1 MPGSWELPPPAQ
13 VPTALRPHV
22 AAMFGY
28 AATGL
33 TPGVHRGLP
42 SELLT
47 LVISMHR
54 PLRTAPTADAWAA
67 GVLDTQWVT
76 VGGLH
81 TRAAMV
87 EQPGS
92 WAGVQLALHPVG
104 VRALLGVPAA
114 DLPTG
119 SWDARDLLGPEVDRV
134 VDELHTAHDWRDRYA
149 VVTTFL
155 LRRARH
161 VRRAHEP
168 VAPAPEVREAWR
180 LLTRRR
186 DLAVDDVARAVGYSR
201 RRLTQLVSAEVGHG
215 PTTVQ
220 RRARFDR
227 ARRAVGATVD
237 DGTTLAEVAARA
249 GYYDQS
255 HLVRDFRE
263 FAGLAPSE
271 WLAAEFPN
279 LQAGQHRQWT
289 ASSA

>member
-1 MPGSWELPPPAQ
+1 MPGRWELPPPAR
-13 VPTALRPHV
+13 VPAALRPHV

-47 LVISMHR
+47 LVITMDR
-54 PLRTAPTADAWAA
+54 PLRTAPTADAWAE
-67 GVLDTQWVT
+67 GVRDTQWVT

-134 VDELHTAHDWRDRYA
+134 VDELHAADGWSGRYA
-149 VVTTFL
+149 VVTSFL
-155 LRRARH
+155 LRRARR
-161 VRRAHEP
+161 VRQAREP
-168 VAPAPEVREAWR
+168 AAPSAEVREAWR
-180 LLTRRR
+180 LLTHRR

-201 RRLTQLVSAEVGHG
+201 RRLTELVSAEVGHG
-215 PTTVQ
+215 PKTVQ
-220 RRARFDR
+220 RLARFDA
-227 ARRAVGATVD
+227 ARRAVGAAAA
-237 DGTTLAEVAARA
+237 DGTTLAEVAVRA

-255 HLVRDFRE
+255 HLVRDFQA
-263 FAGLAPSE
+263 FAGLPPSQ
-271 WLAAEFPN
+271 WLAAELPN
-279 LQAGQHRQWT
+279 LQAGQHHDRA
-289 ASSA
+289 ASPA